1 MHTLLPETKNKYRV
15 GRLCIRSM
23 SLIIEEIG
31 AYIRIACKAFV
42 DIVHFVCIFLSID
55 ILFLF

>member
-42 DIVHFVCIFLSID
+42 GIVHFVCIFLSID
-55 ILFLF
+55 I